1 MVAFFF
7 PPHGRVLV
15 DATAVYVTTVSTG
28 SNTNTPTFS
37 GVSIGTAISSRV
49 LCIYV
54 SADDGGSIGASA
66 VLVDGVATTRVGTD
80 TNTNGDATGCW
91 FWIEKPTGTTA
102 DISVT
107 FGGSPT
113 AIASAVSVYA
123 LYDVSTPPT
132 ANDATSTTGGGAAQT
147 QTMTIPAG
155 GLMLAAFSSDGSPP
169 QAGPTGFTQ
178 RVNTT
183 IATDYELIV
192 GDEVTA
198 TELVG
203 HEINWTAGL
212 ADQRLCS
219 VVWSKAA

>member
-7 PPHGRVLV
+7 PPPGRVVV
-15 DATAVYVTTVSTG
+15 DATATYVGTVSTG
-28 SNTNTPTFS
+28 SDTNTPSFN
-37 GVSIGTAISSRV
+37 GVAIGGENSSRV

-54 SADDGGSIGASA
+54 SADDGGSIGSSA
-66 VLVDGVATTRVGTD
+66 VLVDGVAATRVGIN

-91 FWIEKPTGTTA
+91 FWIAKPTGTTA

-123 LYDVSTPPT
+123 LYDVTTPPT
-132 ANDATSTTGGGAAQT
+132 ANDATGTTGGGDSKT

-155 GLMLAAFSSDGSPP
+155 GLMLAAFSSDGSAPSV
-169 QAGPTGFTQ
+169 GPTGFTQ

-183 IATDYELIV
+183 IQTDYVLIV

-203 HEINWTAGL
+203 HEINWTSGSG
-212 ADQRLCS
+212 DQRLCS
-219 VVWSKAA
+219 VVWSRAS